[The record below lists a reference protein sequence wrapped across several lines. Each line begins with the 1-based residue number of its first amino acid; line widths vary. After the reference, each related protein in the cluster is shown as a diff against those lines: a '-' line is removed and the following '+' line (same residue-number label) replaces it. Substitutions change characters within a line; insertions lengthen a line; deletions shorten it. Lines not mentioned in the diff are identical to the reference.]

1 MAMKK
6 NYKYLMVDNDTLK
19 SKLNCLVN
27 ELKNIYEDS
36 DGIKYFYG
44 GSKIPAPQFEGYEIE
59 CQENVDIINKYLPE
73 IKPSIKGHSN
83 WSNMLKSEKIV
94 GNHLRFFCKVLTDE
108 KMKCKPM
115 RYPKYK
121 SYMVNKYLLP
131 V

>member
-6 NYKYLMVDNDTLK
+6 NHKYLMVDNDTLK
-19 SKLNCLVN
+19 DKLNCLVN
-27 ELKNIYEDS
+27 DLKNIYEDS

-44 GSKIPAPQFEGYEIE
+44 GTKIPAPEFDGYEIE
-59 CQENVDIINKYLPE
+59 CQENVDTINKYLPE
-73 IKPSIKGHSN
+73 LKSAIKGHSN

>member
-1 MAMKK
+1 MKIK
-6 NYKYLMVDNDTLK
+6 VIKTEIDDVLIFEPEKFIDK
-19 SKLNCLVN
+19 RGCLIESFN
-27 ELKNIYEDS
+27 QE
-36 DGIKYFYG
+36 FY
-44 GSKIPAPQFEGYEIE
+44 S
-59 CQENVDIINKYLPE
+59 KYLPE

>member
-59 CQENVDIINKYLPE
+59 CQENVDIINTMTNSAVAKTIHSFTLSDRLLE
-73 IKPSIKGHSN
+73 IDRD
-83 WSNMLKSEKIV
+83 
-94 GNHLRFFCKVLTDE
+94 GNLR
-108 KMKCKPM
+108 
-115 RYPKYK
+115 
-121 SYMVNKYLLP
+121 SSG
-131 V
+131 